1 MDTSE
6 QRKRFHAIVA
16 EKLIKQL
23 EQGTAPWQ
31 KPWEP
36 GADLPLNPV
45 SGKRYRGINALQLM
59 SEGRSDPRW
68 LTYKQAQ
75 AMDAQVRGGE
85 KGTTIQYWKFTEER
99 PLEVDGKP
107 VLDGRG
113 QPVRQAVELERPRVF
128 FATVFNAQ
136 QIDGLPPLA
145 AHTEHSWDPVE
156 RAERILQASGA
167 AIQHG
172 ERDAAYYRP
181 MTDTIHLPDKSQF
194 PEAAAYYAVSL
205 HELGHWTGHARRL
218 GRDLAHPFGS
228 EGYAREELRAEI
240 TSMIL
245 GNEVGIG
252 HHPERHAAYVGRWI
266 KALRDD
272 PLEIFRAAADAEKM
286 CEYVLG
292 LEHKQ
297 VQELFPEQPPLSTEA
312 VAHPQAFV
320 DPKGRL
326 LDWHSGCAL
335 PDDWQGV
342 VKNQGTFWYIGND
355 GAERSFTALAAGTYS
370 HALDEAARVQAL
382 AVDIGQV
389 LDETSLIHGLHG
401 ESLEAAMRRY
411 GMTSVG
417 GVTGSIP
424 AHFRETAED
433 RLSVLFDLEPG
444 SAGVDTAH
452 LKRARLAQAFTGAAQ
467 RLLGFKTEE
476 NNMAKNDLDVRS
488 QQETENIGFEL
499 RGSGDAMESSARI
512 DLGVSEDTA
521 EIHGAARQ
529 HRAEAWALSHLV
541 QGTLERALDKAT
553 LGQLNRVQLA
563 LAAMEPLAPTNTFWD
578 RHQLPQDVA
587 ALHDKI
593 NDANRAVTVR
603 QLDAHVSAARLALV
617 TRQAFGREST
627 PEVTAFDREAD
638 AALGFTLPGGWTG
651 AVRVEGTVTEVVEGQ
666 PAVVLAEVSGRMPE
680 AWGVYAERRDGS
692 YRCLVNC
699 PSEQEAE
706 HLAERLARIDAHSTL
721 NSYAKAAKFARIH
734 EVRVHRDP
742 HSTDEDI
749 ATAKEIRKSAEIHM
763 TFHDTDLQKRIE
775 QAERVG
781 GQETAGQNT
790 ASAGRT
796 LIAVPLKEKNEAK
809 ALGAKWDRQ
818 QQSWYVPAA
827 IDSAPFAKW
836 LASPSPADGKEASRA
851 AAGPRMKDGRV
862 YLAVPYNERV
872 EARAAGALW
881 DKAAGSWYAGPQG
894 DMAVLAKW
902 RPENLA
908 QQDPAISP
916 REEFSDFLKSL
927 GCVISGEHPVM
938 DGKSHRISVEGEKY
952 SANSGSGFYVAHL
965 DGHPAGYAK
974 NNKTGQEEN
983 WKAKGYVL
991 DNEEKAR
998 LAAEA
1003 ATKLQ
1008 QREKELARRHEQ
1020 AARRVSTQM
1029 AKLVPASQPTPYM
1042 MAKGLEPQPGAFT
1055 DKDGKTTYLPAIDAD
1070 GEQWTMQY
1078 VREDGTKRFAKDS
1091 RKEGCFHIVGQGLD
1105 DLARAPV
1112 IVIAEGYATAATLR
1126 QTLGH
1131 ATVSA
1136 FDSGNLAPV
1145 AQTLH
1150 RKYSDKPVV
1159 VACDDDRHL
1168 ELTHGTN
1175 PGRTKGEEAARLV
1188 GGTALLPIFAPGENA
1203 YPAGLDPVTPKLFRE
1218 HLRTGT
1224 ALSAEQLAALERM
1237 KQFTDFNDLANRS
1250 VLGRDGIERQVKAVD
1265 DSAIGRDAPVE
1276 LQEVLQEVRQLA
1288 QVTVQEQEQ
1297 EQEQEPKRR
1306 RKAATIA

>member
-6 QRKRFHAIVA
+6 QRKPFHVIVA
-16 EKLIKQL
+16 EKLIEQL

-45 SGKRYRGINALQLM
+45 SGKRYRGINALHLM

-113 QPVRQAVELERPRVF
+113 QPVRQAVKLERPRVF

-145 AHTEHSWDPVE
+145 ARTEHTWDPVE

-181 MTDTIHLPDKSQF
+181 MTDTMHLPDKSQF

-205 HELGHWTGHARRL
+205 HELGHWTGHAKRL
-218 GRDLAHPFGS
+218 SRDLTHPFGS

-252 HHPERHAAYVGRWI
+252 HHPERHGAYVGSWI

-292 LEHKQ
+292 LEHR
-297 VQELFPEQPPLSTEA
+297 QEQKLFPEQASQSAEA
-312 VAHPQAFV
+312 AAHPQAFV
-320 DPKGRL
+320 DPDGGL
-326 LDWHSGCAL
+326 LDWHTGAAV
-335 PDDWQGV
+335 PGDWQGV
-342 VKNQGTFWYIGND
+342 VKNEGAFWYIGND
-355 GAERSFTALAAGTYS
+355 GGERTFTALAAGSYS
-370 HALDEAARVQAL
+370 DALAEAARVQAL
-382 AVDIGQV
+382 AADIGQV
-389 LDETSLIHGLHG
+389 LDGSGTSDAHVQGLHG
-401 ESLEAAMRRY
+401 ESPESAMRGH

-417 GVTGSIP
+417 SVTGSTPIN
-424 AHFRETAED
+424 FRETAED
-433 RLSVLFDLEPG
+433 RLSVLFGLEPG
-444 SAGVDTAH
+444 STGTDIPH
-452 LKRARLAQAFTGAAQ
+452 LKRAQLAQAFTDAAQ
-467 RLLGFKTEE
+467 RLLGFTIEE
-476 NNMAKNDLDVRS
+476 KNMAEDELDVRS
-488 QQETENIGFEL
+488 HQETGDTRL
-499 RGSGDAMESSARI
+499 AMRGPDDATESGARI
-512 DLGVSEDTA
+512 ALGVSEDTA
-521 EIHGAARQ
+521 EVYGAARQ

-553 LGQLNRVQLA
+553 LGQLSRVQQA
-563 LAAMEPLAPTNTFWD
+563 LVAMEPLAPTNAFWD
-578 RHQLPQDVA
+578 RHQLPQDVE

-593 NDANRAVTVR
+593 ADANRAVTVR

-617 TRQAFGREST
+617 TRQAFGRESA
-627 PEVTAFDREAD
+627 PEVTAFDREAQ

-651 AVRVEGTVTEVVEGQ
+651 AVRVEGTVTEVVGGQ
-666 PAVVLAEVSGRMPE
+666 PAVVPAEGSGRAPE
-680 AWGVYAERRDGS
+680 AWGVYAGRGDGS
-692 YRCLVNC
+692 YRCLANC
-699 PSEQEAE
+699 PSEHEAGR
-706 HLAERLARIDAHSTL
+706 LAERLARIDAHSTL
-721 NSYAKAAKFARIH
+721 NPYEKAAKLARIH
-734 EVRVHRDP
+734 EMRVHRDP

-749 ATAKEIRKSAEIHM
+749 AAAKEIRKSAETHM
-763 TFHDTDLQKRIE
+763 TLHDADLQRRIE
-775 QAERVG
+775 QAERG
-781 GQETAGQNT
+781 RNQEAAGQDT
-790 ASAGRT
+790 ASTGRT
-796 LIAVPLKEKNEAK
+796 LIAVPFKEKNVAK
-809 ALGAKWDRQ
+809 VLGAKWDRQ
-818 QQSWYVPAA
+818 QQSWYVPAGV
-827 IDSAPFAKW
+827 DPGPFARW
-836 LASPSPADGKEASRA
+836 LAPPPPADSKEATPA
-851 AAGPRMKDGRV
+851 AIGTKTDDGRI
-862 YLAVPYNERV
+862 YLAVPYSDRA

-881 DKAAGSWYAGPQG
+881 DKGAGSWYAGPQG
-894 DMAVLAKW
+894 DLTALAKW
-902 RPENLA
+902 RPENRVA
-908 QQDPAISP
+908 QQDPAMTP
-916 REEFSDFLKSL
+916 REEFSEFLKAL
-927 GCVISGEHPVM
+927 GCVISGVHPVM
-938 DGKSHRISVEGEKY
+938 DGKSHRISVEGEKF
-952 SANSGSGFYVAHL
+952 SANAGSGFYVAYL

-998 LAAEA
+998 LAAQA

-1008 QREKELARRHEQ
+1008 ERDKELSRRHEQ
-1020 AARRVSTQM
+1020 AAQRMAAQM
-1029 AKLVPASQPTPYM
+1029 AKLMPASQPTPYM
-1042 MAKGLEPQPGAFT
+1042 VAKGLKPQPGAFT
-1055 DKDGKTTYLPAIDAD
+1055 DKVGKTTYLPAIDTN
-1070 GEQWTMQY
+1070 GKQWTMQY
-1078 VREDGTKRFAKDS
+1078 VREDGTKRFAKES

-1105 DLARAPV
+1105 DLSRAPV

-1145 AQTLH
+1145 AQELH
-1150 RKYSDKPVV
+1150 RKYPDKPVV
-1159 VACDDDRHL
+1159 IACDDERHL

-1188 GGTALLPIFAPGENA
+1188 GGTAVLPIFAPGENA

-1218 HLRTGT
+1218 HQRTGA
-1224 ALSAEQLAALERM
+1224 ALTAEQLAALERM
-1237 KQFTDFNDLANRS
+1237 KQFTDFNDLGNRS
-1250 VLGRDGIERQVKAVD
+1250 VLGQDGIERQVGAVGD
-1265 DSAIGRDAPVE
+1265 CVMGRDIKVE
-1276 LQEVLQEVRQLA
+1276 PQEIQKQVQQLA
-1288 QVTVQEQEQ
+1288 QDTVQKQ
-1297 EQEQEPKRR
+1297 PKRR
-1306 RKAATIA
+1306 RKTATIA